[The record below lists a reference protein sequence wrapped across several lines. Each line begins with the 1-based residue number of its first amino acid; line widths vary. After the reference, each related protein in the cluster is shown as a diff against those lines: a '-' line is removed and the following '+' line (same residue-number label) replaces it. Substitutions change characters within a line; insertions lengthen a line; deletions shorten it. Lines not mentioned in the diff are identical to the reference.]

1 MATVIDP
8 VCGMQL
14 DDQQTA
20 ITSQFMNRTYYF
32 CSLGCKQQ
40 FDNDPQ
46 QYAVQP
52 ASSST
57 PDDQAL
63 AGQGSMGVRPL
74 DRSAT
79 GQTDVGDDPSGQWN
93 TEQGTSGNSV
103 SGEGVT
109 GSGSSYD
116 RSTYDRSTTDAQQ
129 DAARRRAP
137 GANDLEQPG
146 SADWEPQQDM
156 SERG

>member
-20 ITSQFMNRTYYF
+20 ITSQYMNRTYYF

-46 QYAVQP
+46 HYAMQP
-52 ASSST
+52 AQGAT
-57 PDDQAL
+57 PDDQTL
-63 AGQGSMGVRPL
+63 AGQGSMGARPL

-79 GQTDVGDDPSGQWN
+79 GQPDAGRDPSGQWN
-93 TEQGTSGNSV
+93 TEQGTSGERE
-103 SGEGVT
+103 SGEGLT

-116 RSTYDRSTTDAQQ
+116 RSTTDAQP
-129 DAARRRAP
+129 DA
-137 GANDLEQPG
+137 
-146 SADWEPQQDM
+146 ADWEPQRDM
-156 SERG
+156 DERG

>member
-1 MATVIDP
+1 MANVIDP
-8 VCGMQL
+8 VCGMQI

-74 DRSAT
+74 DRSST

-93 TEQGTSGNSV
+93 TEQGTSGNSM
-103 SGEGVT
+103 SGEGMT

-116 RSTYDRSTTDAQQ
+116 RSTADAQQ

-137 GANDLEQPG
+137 GANDLEQPD
-146 SADWEPQQDM
+146 SADWEPQQDTN
-156 SERG
+156 ERG

>member
-1 MATVIDP
+1 
-8 VCGMQL
+8 MQL

-46 QYAVQP
+46 RYAMQP
-52 ASSST
+52 AQGAM
-57 PDDQAL
+57 PDDQTL

-79 GQTDVGDDPSGQWN
+79 GQPDAGRDPSGQWN
-93 TEQGTSGNSV
+93 TEQGTSGEREG
-103 SGEGVT
+103 GEEMT
-109 GSGSSYD
+109 GSSYN
-116 RSTYDRSTTDAQQ
+116 RSTTDAQP
-129 DAARRRAP
+129 DA
-137 GANDLEQPG
+137 
-146 SADWEPQQDM
+146 ADWEPQRDM
-156 SERG
+156 DERG

>member
-14 DDQQTA
+14 DDQQTT
-20 ITSQFMNRTYYF
+20 ITSQYMNRTYYF

-52 ASSST
+52 ASTST
-57 PDDQAL
+57 PDDQTL
-63 AGQGSMGVRPL
+63 AGQGSMGARPL
-74 DRSAT
+74 DRSST
-79 GQTDVGDDPSGQWN
+79 GQSTIGADPDGQWN
-93 TEQGTSGNSV
+93 TEQGTSGERV
-103 SGEGVT
+103 SGEGMT
-109 GSGSSYD
+109 GSGSS
-116 RSTYDRSTTDAQQ
+116 YDRSTTDAQQ

-137 GANDLEQPG
+137 GVNDLEQPDA
-146 SADWEPQQDM
+146 ADWESQQDT
-156 SERG
+156 SERS

>member
-1 MATVIDP
+1 MANVIDP
-8 VCGMQL
+8 VCGMQI

-52 ASSST
+52 AQGTT
-57 PDDQAL
+57 PDDQTL

-74 DRSAT
+74 DRSST
-79 GQTDVGDDPSGQWN
+79 GRTDVGDDPSGQWN
-93 TEQGTSGNSV
+93 TEQGTSGERV
-103 SGEGVT
+103 SGEGMT

-116 RSTYDRSTTDAQQ
+116 RSTSDAQE

-137 GANDLEQPG
+137 GANHLEQPG
-146 SADWEPQQDM
+146 SADWVPQQDT

>member
-40 FDNDPQ
+40 FDSDPQ
-46 QYAVQP
+46 RYAVQP
-52 ASSST
+52 AQGT
-57 PDDQAL
+57 MPDDQTL
-63 AGQGSMGVRPL
+63 AGQGSMGMRPL
-74 DRSAT
+74 DRSST
-79 GQTDVGDDPSGQWN
+79 GQTDLGDDPSGQWN
-93 TEQGTSGNSV
+93 TEQGTSGSSV
-103 SGEGVT
+103 SGEGMT

-116 RSTYDRSTTDAQQ
+116 RSTSDAQQ

-137 GANDLEQPG
+137 GANNLEQPG
-146 SADWEPQQDM
+146 SADWEPLQDVN
-156 SERG
+156 ERG